1 VSVIGGAYEGFEV
14 ELRPRGV
21 AVVTFTNPERLNAMS
36 SSTRRDL
43 IEVLG
48 LAQLDDDVR
57 VVVFTATGRG
67 FVAGIQNRE
76 PNPAPPTLVP
86 PIPRHEVV
94 PVDLTSRLRW
104 YGQELPRAI
113 RRLDKFTVAAVN
125 GYAVQ
130 LGLSIVLA
138 CDYAIAAR
146 SAQLGSATLR
156 MAWQP
161 DEGGH
166 WLLVEHLGVKRA
178 LDFLVRKRMVDGDEA
193 ARLGLVTESVDDD
206 QLMPRALELA
216 TEIAEGPQVAL
227 RLLKRA
233 VYNAAQLSFEQAG
246 EDIAIR
252 TAISDFHQ
260 DALDGAPAFFEHRPA
275 TFNQWLDGGGGDDD
289 GERA

>member
-1 VSVIGGAYEGFEV
+1 MSVIVGSYRGFEV
-14 ELRPRGV
+14 DLRSRGV

-43 IEVLG
+43 IEVLA

-57 VVVFTATGRG
+57 VIVFTATGRG

-76 PNPAPPTLVP
+76 PHPEPPTLVP
-86 PIPRHEVV
+86 PIPDHERV
-94 PVDLTSRLRW
+94 PVDIYSRLRW
-104 YGQELPRAI
+104 HGQELPRAI
-113 RRLDKFTVAAVN
+113 RRLDKLTVAAVN

-138 CDYAIAAR
+138 CDYAVAAR
-146 SAQLGSATLR
+146 SAHLGSGTLR
-156 MAWQP
+156 MGWQP

-178 LDFLVRKRMVDGDEA
+178 LDFLVRKQMVDGDEA
-193 ARLGLVTESVDDD
+193 ARLGLVTEAVDDE

-233 VYNAAQLSFEQAG
+233 VYNAAQLTFEQAG
-246 EDIAIR
+246 EDIATK
-252 TAISDFHQ
+252 TAISDFHR
-260 DALDGAPAFFEHRPA
+260 DALEGAPAFFERRSVE
-275 TFNQWLDGGGGDDD
+275 FNQWLEDDEK
-289 GERA
+289 GQR